1 VRDEKTMV
9 VQGGVIA
16 GGAGTGVVAPG
27 RTLPPG
33 CVDAG
38 IGARVM
44 VDGIAYTIFGFV
56 GIYSP
61 QMPVK

>member
-1 VRDEKTMV
+1 MRDEKTIV

-16 GGAGTGVVAPG
+16 GAGTGVVAPG

-44 VDGIAYTIFGFV
+44 VVGIAYTIFGFV
-56 GIYSP
+56 GIYLP